1 MNCLSFIIIHQI
13 QHSRP
18 RKAWDIIYNSDI
30 FLPLSFFLSQFKG
43 ITNACSILGLNLVC
57 LLLLLF
63 QKQQN
68 LNLLWLRLDGELL
81 SLGKYN
87 TQETRKISPSPNLK
101 FRWISDRYIKRE
113 KRKKNVLAR
122 TIFFWPHSTKNGAER
137 FDICCNKQ
145 DKEICVVPLLFIQQ
159 RTTQKMYQSMY
170 ICIFKHTQS
179 THVKKYEKRKKCL

>member
-1 MNCLSFIIIHQI
+1 MFYIRPESSLS
-13 QHSRP
+13 S
-18 RKAWDIIYNSDI
+18 SS
-30 FLPLSFFLSQFKG
+30 SFSK
-43 ITNACSILGLNLVC
+43 TT
-57 LLLLLF
+57 
-63 QKQQN
+63 N

-170 ICIFKHTQS
+170 ICIFKHT
-179 THVKKYEKRKKCL
+179 HVKKYKKRKKNIYNIKLGSFFRFAACAWRAL